1 MESLR
6 QPYLQKKGKKRKD
19 KKKEK
24 KEHMKKEKLIVK
36 KDGKDNIRC
45 LNRLKTEGRPMQKL
59 EESH

>member
-19 KKKEK
+19 KKKKK

-36 KDGKDNIRC
+36 KDGKDNIIC
-45 LNRLKTEGRPMQKL
+45 LNGLKTER
-59 EESH
+59 